1 MTLIYDV
8 VLKRGIGKE
17 VTMKAKGLTFAILS
31 AFVLTGCIYV
41 NDTEEDRRDRGVQ
54 RTAEPTIG
62 QELLDLDRA
71 RVSGVITDTEYE
83 RAKEAILDDI
93 N

>member
-1 MTLIYDV
+1 
-8 VLKRGIGKE
+8 
-17 VTMKAKGLTFAILS
+17 MKLKGLTIVILS

-41 NDTEEDRRDRGVQ
+41 NDTEDDRRDGNVRS
-54 RTAEPTIG
+54 RTEPTVG

-71 RVSGVITDTEYE
+71 RASGVITETEYE

-93 N
+93 

>member
-1 MTLIYDV
+1 
-8 VLKRGIGKE
+8 
-17 VTMKAKGLTFAILS
+17 MKAKGLTFVILS

-41 NDTEEDRRDRGVQ
+41 NDTEEDRRDRGFQ
-54 RTAEPTIG
+54 NNAEPTVG

-71 RVSGVITDTEYE
+71 RASGVITDTEYD
-83 RAKEAILDDI
+83 RAKETILDDI

>member
-1 MTLIYDV
+1 
-8 VLKRGIGKE
+8 
-17 VTMKAKGLTFAILS
+17 MKHKGLILVMLS
-31 AFVLTGCIYV
+31 AVALTGCIYV
-41 NDTEEDRRDRGVQ
+41 NDTADGRRDGGLPNSSNR
-54 RTAEPTIG
+54 EPTVG

-71 RVSGVITDTEYE
+71 RASGVITDAEYE

>member
-1 MTLIYDV
+1 MKHSALIFITL
-8 VLKRGIGKE
+8 
-17 VTMKAKGLTFAILS
+17 ASFA
-31 AFVLTGCIYV
+31 LTGCVYV
-41 NDTEEDRRDRGVQ
+41 NDTEDDRRDRGV
-54 RTAEPTIG
+54 RRNSEPTIG

-71 RVSGVITDTEYE
+71 RTSGVISDSEYE

>member
-1 MTLIYDV
+1 
-8 VLKRGIGKE
+8 
-17 VTMKAKGLTFAILS
+17 MKAKGLTVIILS
-31 AFVLTGCIYV
+31 AIVLSGCIYV
-41 NDTEEDRRDRGVQ
+41 NDTDEDRRDRGNQ
-54 RTAEPTIG
+54 RNAEPTIG

-71 RVSGVITDTEYE
+71 RVSGVITDTEYD